1 MGLKSIDERLSR
13 VATIINGWSG
23 AKHVP
28 SIERDLALEHLRQI
42 YDEVLGYT
50 PEEEVAEPAIAPAV
64 TPVVVEAP
72 IVEQRVEEPA
82 SLRDIVEEFD
92 DALDIDALLGI
103 GAEPEPAV
111 EESAEPTES
120 TESIESIEPIEPTVE
135 EPAES
140 SSEEGSAVGALFAL
154 EDIPVRMKR
163 GRKMVQL
170 YNDDYTPRAVVPEP
184 KPEPKPEPVVESLPK
199 EVVSSSEDPKPA
211 ILGEVLRGDITTLA
225 DSMASEEPTTPFN
238 RITELRGAIG
248 LNDRFLM
255 IRDLFGGDVDR
266 YEATIDT
273 LDEFEELDE
282 CMIYIVEN
290 FHWNPDSEAA
300 KLIVS
305 LLERKLA

>member
-50 PEEEVAEPAIAPAV
+50 PDEEVAEPAIAPAV
-64 TPVVVEAP
+64 APVVVEAP
-72 IVEQRVEEPA
+72 IVEQRVEEQA

-103 GAEPEPAV
+103 GAESEPAV

-120 TESIESIEPIEPTVE
+120 IEPVQPVVE
-135 EPAES
+135 ESAES
-140 SSEEGSAVGALFAL
+140 SSEEGSTVGALFAL

-199 EVVSSSEDPKPA
+199 EVVPPSEDSKPA
-211 ILGEVLRGDITTLA
+211 ILGEVLRGDVTTLA

-238 RITELRGAIG
+238 RITELRSAIG

>member
-50 PEEEVAEPAIAPAV
+50 PDEEVAEPAIAPVVA
-64 TPVVVEAP
+64 PVVVETP

-120 TESIESIEPIEPTVE
+120 IEPMEPIQPVVE

-199 EVVSSSEDPKPA
+199 EDVPPSEDSKPA
-211 ILGEVLRGDITTLA
+211 ILGEVLRGDVTTLA

>member
-50 PEEEVAEPAIAPAV
+50 PDEEVAEPAIAPAV
-64 TPVVVEAP
+64 TPVVVEVP
-72 IVEQRVEEPA
+72 IVEQRVEESS

-111 EESAEPTES
+111 EESAES
-120 TESIESIEPIEPTVE
+120 TESIEPIQPVVE

-184 KPEPKPEPVVESLPK
+184 KPELKPEPKPEPVVESLPK
-199 EVVSSSEDPKPA
+199 EVVSSSEDSKPA
-211 ILGEVLRGDITTLA
+211 ILGEVLRGDVTTLA

-238 RITELRGAIG
+238 RITELRNAIG

>member
-1 MGLKSIDERLSR
+1 MGFKSIDERLSR

-50 PEEEVAEPAIAPAV
+50 PDEEVAEPAIAPAV
-64 TPVVVEAP
+64 APVVVEAP

-120 TESIESIEPIEPTVE
+120 IEPIQPVEE

-140 SSEEGSAVGALFAL
+140 SSEEGSTVGALFAL

-199 EVVSSSEDPKPA
+199 EVVSSSEDSKPA
-211 ILGEVLRGDITTLA
+211 ILGEVLRGDVTTLA

>member
-50 PEEEVAEPAIAPAV
+50 PDEEVAEPAIAPAV
-64 TPVVVEAP
+64 APVVVEAP
-72 IVEQRVEEPA
+72 IVEQRAEEPA

-111 EESAEPTES
+111 EESAEP
-120 TESIESIEPIEPTVE
+120 IEPIQPVVE

-140 SSEEGSAVGALFAL
+140 SSEEGSTVGALFAL

-184 KPEPKPEPVVESLPK
+184 KPEPKPEPEPEPKPEPAVESLPK
-199 EVVSSSEDPKPA
+199 EVVSSSEDSKPA
-211 ILGEVLRGDITTLA
+211 ILGEVLRGDVTTLA

-255 IRDLFGGDVDR
+255 IRDLFGGDVER

>member
-1 MGLKSIDERLSR
+1 
-13 VATIINGWSG
+13 
-23 AKHVP
+23 
-28 SIERDLALEHLRQI
+28 
-42 YDEVLGYT
+42 
-50 PEEEVAEPAIAPAV
+50 
-64 TPVVVEAP
+64 
-72 IVEQRVEEPA
+72 
-82 SLRDIVEEFD
+82 
-92 DALDIDALLGI
+92 
-103 GAEPEPAV
+103 
-111 EESAEPTES
+111 
-120 TESIESIEPIEPTVE
+120 
-135 EPAES
+135 
-140 SSEEGSAVGALFAL
+140 
-154 EDIPVRMKR
+154 
-163 GRKMVQL
+163 MVQL
-170 YNDDYTPRAVVPEP
+170 YNDDYTPRAVVPEPEP

-199 EVVSSSEDPKPA
+199 EVVSSSEDSKPA
-211 ILGEVLRGDITTLA
+211 ILGEVLRGDVTTLA

>member
-42 YDEVLGYT
+42 YDEVLEYT
-50 PEEEVAEPAIAPAV
+50 PDEEVAEPAIAPAV

-111 EESAEPTES
+111 EESAETA
-120 TESIESIEPIEPTVE
+120 EPIEPIQPVVE
-135 EPAES
+135 EPVEN
-140 SSEEGSAVGALFAL
+140 SSEEGSTVGALFAL

-199 EVVSSSEDPKPA
+199 EVVSSSEDPKPV
-211 ILGEVLRGDITTLA
+211 ILGEVLRGDVTTLA

-238 RITELRGAIG
+238 RITELRNAIG

>member
-50 PEEEVAEPAIAPAV
+50 PDEEVAEPAIAPAV
-64 TPVVVEAP
+64 APVVVEAP

-103 GAEPEPAV
+103 GAEPDPAV

-120 TESIESIEPIEPTVE
+120 IEPIQPVVE

-170 YNDDYTPRAVVPEP
+170 YNDDYTPRAEVPEP

-290 FHWNPDSEAA
+290 FHWNPYSEAA

>member
-50 PEEEVAEPAIAPAV
+50 PDEEVAEPAIAPAV

-92 DALDIDALLGI
+92 DALDIDALLVI

-120 TESIESIEPIEPTVE
+120 IEPIQPVVE

-199 EVVSSSEDPKPA
+199 EVVSSSEDSKPA
-211 ILGEVLRGDITTLA
+211 ILGEVLRGDVTTLA

>member
-50 PEEEVAEPAIAPAV
+50 PDEEVAEPAIAPAV
-64 TPVVVEAP
+64 IPVVVEAP

-111 EESAEPTES
+111 EESAETAEPT
-120 TESIESIEPIEPTVE
+120 ESIEPIQPIVE

-140 SSEEGSAVGALFAL
+140 SSEEGSTVGALFAL
-154 EDIPVRMKR
+154 DDIPVRMKR

-184 KPEPKPEPVVESLPK
+184 KPEPEPEPEPVVENPTK
-199 EVVSSSEDPKPA
+199 EVVPPSEEDKPA
-211 ILGEVLRGDITTLA
+211 ILGEVLRGDVTTLA

-238 RITELRGAIG
+238 RITELRNAIG

>member
-1 MGLKSIDERLSR
+1 
-13 VATIINGWSG
+13 
-23 AKHVP
+23 
-28 SIERDLALEHLRQI
+28 LALEHLRQI

-50 PEEEVAEPAIAPAV
+50 PDEEVAEPAIAPAV
-64 TPVVVEAP
+64 APVVVETP

-111 EESAEPTES
+111 EESAEPA
-120 TESIESIEPIEPTVE
+120 ESIEPVQPVVE

-140 SSEEGSAVGALFAL
+140 SSEEGSTVGALFAL

-184 KPEPKPEPVVESLPK
+184 KPEPKPEQVAESLPK
-199 EVVSSSEDPKPA
+199 EVVPPSEDSKPA
-211 ILGEVLRGDITTLA
+211 ILGEVLRGDVTTLA

>member
-50 PEEEVAEPAIAPAV
+50 PDEEVAEPAIAPAV
-64 TPVVVEAP
+64 APVVVEAP

-120 TESIESIEPIEPTVE
+120 IEPIQPVVE

-199 EVVSSSEDPKPA
+199 EVVSSSEDSKPA
-211 ILGEVLRGDITTLA
+211 ILGEVLRGDVTTLA

-238 RITELRGAIG
+238 RITELRNAIG

>member
-50 PEEEVAEPAIAPAV
+50 PDEEVAEPAIAPAV
-64 TPVVVEAP
+64 APVVVEAP
-72 IVEQRVEEPA
+72 IVEQRMEEPA

-103 GAEPEPAV
+103 GAEPDPAV
-111 EESAEPTES
+111 EESAE
-120 TESIESIEPIEPTVE
+120 SIEPIKPIQSVVE

-140 SSEEGSAVGALFAL
+140 SSEEGSTVGALFAL

-199 EVVSSSEDPKPA
+199 EVVSSSEDSKPA
-211 ILGEVLRGDITTLA
+211 ILGEVLRGDVTTLA

-238 RITELRGAIG
+238 RITELRNAIG

>member
-82 SLRDIVEEFD
+82 SLRYIVEEFD

-103 GAEPEPAV
+103 GAEPDPAV

-120 TESIESIEPIEPTVE
+120 IEPIQPVVE

-140 SSEEGSAVGALFAL
+140 SSEEGSTVGALFAL

-199 EVVSSSEDPKPA
+199 EVVSSSEDSKPA
-211 ILGEVLRGDITTLA
+211 ILGEVLRGDVTTLA

>member
-50 PEEEVAEPAIAPAV
+50 PDEEVAEPAIAPAV
-64 TPVVVEAP
+64 APVVVEAP

-111 EESAEPTES
+111 EESAEP
-120 TESIESIEPIEPTVE
+120 IEPIQPVVE

-140 SSEEGSAVGALFAL
+140 SSEEGSTVGALFAL

-184 KPEPKPEPVVESLPK
+184 ELKPEPKPEPVVESLPK
-199 EVVSSSEDPKPA
+199 EVVSSSEDSKPA
-211 ILGEVLRGDITTLA
+211 ILGEVLRGDVTTLA

-255 IRDLFGGDVDR
+255 IRDLFGGDVER
-266 YEATIDT
+266 FEATIDT

>member
-50 PEEEVAEPAIAPAV
+50 PDEEVAEPAIAPAV
-64 TPVVVEAP
+64 APVVVEAP
-72 IVEQRVEEPA
+72 IVEQRMEEPA

-111 EESAEPTES
+111 EESAE
-120 TESIESIEPIEPTVE
+120 SIEPIKPIQSVVE

-140 SSEEGSAVGALFAL
+140 SSEEGSTVGALFAL

-199 EVVSSSEDPKPA
+199 EVVSSSEDSKPA
-211 ILGEVLRGDITTLA
+211 ILGEVLRGDVTTLA